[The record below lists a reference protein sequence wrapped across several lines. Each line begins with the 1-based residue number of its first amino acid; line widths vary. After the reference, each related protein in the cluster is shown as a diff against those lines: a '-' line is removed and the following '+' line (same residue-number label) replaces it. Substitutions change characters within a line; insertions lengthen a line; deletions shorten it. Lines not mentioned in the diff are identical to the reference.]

1 MDFQRWSGFSTLRV
15 YRDKSG
21 VVFVATAT
29 EVSVKTSRKNLMRV
43 FCGCGA
49 AICAIGLA
57 PAGVP
62 AGPKSFEM
70 LPSDAR
76 GPRLF
81 AEGVISTPGDEAGG
95 EFSSDGTEFYFTV
108 LNPATAGSRIG
119 LLCVSR
125 WSSGK
130 WGAPEVLAFSGKSLD
145 FSPHLS
151 PDGKTM
157 YFASLRP
164 LADSKVRAI
173 RIWRVEKTEHG
184 WGEPRAL
191 PAPVNP
197 AEGGGNWGAS
207 VTRDGTLYFASDRDS
222 GHLQIFRARAEGNGG
237 YGAPEKLGPEI
248 NSEFNDFEPFVNP
261 DETML
266 FFVSAG
272 EGGPPFRRRPDTLC
286 EGGFPYSRGD
296 IYFSHRVNGKWT
308 QAQHLEH
315 GVNTVAD
322 EGAPTLTPDGKF
334 LIFASERSPFVV
346 PMPQPITMKEFDR
359 LVHSTLNGHWNIF
372 SMPLAGLK
380 LGDEGGRP

>member
-1 MDFQRWSGFSTLRV
+1 
-15 YRDKSG
+15 
-21 VVFVATAT
+21 
-29 EVSVKTSRKNLMRV
+29 VKTSREKFARIIYAW
-43 FCGCGA
+43 GS
-49 AICAIGLA
+49 AICTLALAAGGAI
-57 PAGVP
+57 
-62 AGPKSFEM
+62 AGPKSFEL
-70 LPSDAR
+70 LPNDTS

-95 EFSSDGTEFYFTV
+95 EFSPDGTEFYFTV

-119 LLCVSR
+119 LLCVAQWIGDK
-125 WSSGK
+125 WS
-130 WGAPEVLAFSGKSLD
+130 APQVLPFSGKSLD

-164 LADSKVRAI
+164 VANSKVRAI
-173 RIWRVEKTEHG
+173 RVWKVQKTDRG
-184 WGEPRAL
+184 WGEPTVL

-222 GHLQIFRARAEGNGG
+222 GRLQIFRARAEANGG
-237 YGAPEKLGPEI
+237 YGAPEKLGSEI
-248 NSEFNDFEPFVNP
+248 NSEFNDFEPFVNA

-272 EGGPPFRRRPDTLC
+272 EGGAAFRRRPDTLTG
-286 EGGFPYSRGD
+286 GGFPYPRGD
-296 IYFSHRVNGKWT
+296 IYFSRRVNGKWT
-308 QAQHLEH
+308 QAQHLAH

-322 EGAPTLTPDGKF
+322 EGAPALTPDGKF
-334 LIFASERSPFVV
+334 LIFGSERSPFVV
-346 PMPQPITMKEFDR
+346 PMPTPLSMPEFDR
-359 LVHSTLNGHWNIF
+359 LVHSTQNGHWNIF

-380 LGDEGGRP
+380 LGGEGARP